1 MSIWS
6 KLVTLFSFEWVLT
19 NFRRPNGGDIILLR
33 ALLIALLIYLS
44 AIGVRNL
51 LDPERGLSFDGV
63 EFRKQIGETLHWLGA
78 VMGSIYAALY
88 TRFASQWRYLA
99 NLYNKIKETEA
110 KNGDAVAKDVIAS
123 WKAGFLEDAEDL
135 HLATKQLFV
144 SVIHAWG
151 KDKNVEKAFVENT
164 PGGQTRFNVLMK
176 EVVEVYSRCDKLLGG
191 NKQTNPEAN
200 TTAAQQV
207 VPGGAPKAAR
217 P

>member
-19 NFRRPNGGDIILLR
+19 KFRRPNGGDVILLR
-33 ALLIALLIYLS
+33 ALLIALLVYLS
-44 AIGVRNL
+44 AIGVKNF
-51 LDPERGLSFDGV
+51 LDPERGLSFDGG

-110 KNGDAVAKDVIAS
+110 KNGDAVSKDVIAS

-164 PGGQTRFNVLMK
+164 PGGQTRFNALMK
-176 EVVEVYSRCDKLLGG
+176 EVIEVYSRCDKLLGG
-191 NKQTNPEAN
+191 NKQTNPESN
-200 TTAAQQV
+200 PTAAQQV
-207 VPGGAPKAAR
+207 VPEDAPKAAR
-217 P
+217 L